1 MSDDFDRKDYD
12 FSDFDFMEELRKL
25 RGGNGARYICVQ
37 SREPTNPKS
46 TAYEAGY
53 QTISEITK
61 ERLRR
66 AGKKIKEKYPHVDTG
81 FQVWKLDAKNH
92 SFTTSFY
99 GTEKMLIREEVDGLY
114 CIDFTFLLS
123 EDEKSCE
130 INVVREWIEKISV
143 VDLEK
148 EIPYTNYHSKR
159 LYYNIINTANR
170 KSFEKHF
177 VFFMKRIEKFL
188 TVNASLRGEKAGLE
202 STYQQRL
209 FKNNAYRW
217 LAQCRDIDFKN
228 CEILDGILIDW
239 IPRDLEVF
247 GRRLP
252 YTRTEKQAMG
262 KKLLD
267 EIMDSIFNLKI

>member
-1 MSDDFDRKDYD
+1 MVKETRALWWGVRCGRVCRVGF
-12 FSDFDFMEELRKL
+12 
-25 RGGNGARYICVQ
+25 ICL
-37 SREPTNPKS
+37 
-46 TAYEAGY
+46 
-53 QTISEITK
+53 TILT
-61 ERLRR
+61 ERIMIL
-66 AGKKIKEKYPHVDTG
+66 AILTL
-81 FQVWKLDAKNH
+81 WKN
-92 SFTTSFY
+92 
-99 GTEKMLIREEVDGLY
+99 
-114 CIDFTFLLS
+114 
-123 EDEKSCE
+123 CE
-130 INVVREWIEKISV
+130 INVVREWIEKVSV

-148 EIPYTNYHSKR
+148 EIPYTNYSSKR
-159 LYYNIINTANR
+159 LYYNVIDTANR

-188 TVNASLRGEKAGLE
+188 TVNASLRGDKAGLE

-239 IPRDLEVF
+239 IPKDLECF
-247 GRRLP
+247 GRRYP
-252 YTRTEKQAMG
+252 YTKTEKQAMG

>member
-1 MSDDFDRKDYD
+1 MFDDFDRKDCD

-37 SREPTNPKS
+37 SRAPTSGK
-46 TAYEAGY
+46 TEAYQTGY

-66 AGKKIKEKYPHVDTG
+66 AGKKIKEKAPHVDTG
-81 FQVWKLDAKNH
+81 FQVWKLDAKDH

-99 GTEKMLIREEVDGLY
+99 GMEKMLIREEVNGLY
-114 CIDFTFLLS
+114 CIDVTFLLS
-123 EDEKSCE
+123 ETEKSCE

-148 EIPYTNYHSKR
+148 EIPYTNYNSRR
-159 LYYNIINTANR
+159 LYYNVIDTANR

-188 TVNASLRGEKAGLE
+188 TVNAGLRGEKAGLE

-239 IPRDLEVF
+239 IPQDLEVF

-252 YTRTEKQAMG
+252 YTKTEKQAMG

-267 EIMDSIFNLKI
+267 EIMDNVFNLKI

>member
-1 MSDDFDRKDYD
+1 MD
-12 FSDFDFMEELRKL
+12 
-25 RGGNGARYICVQ
+25 
-37 SREPTNPKS
+37 
-46 TAYEAGY
+46 
-53 QTISEITK
+53 
-61 ERLRR
+61 
-66 AGKKIKEKYPHVDTG
+66 VDTG
-81 FQVWKLDAKNH
+81 FQVWKLDAKDH

-99 GTEKMLIREEVDGLY
+99 GMEKMLIREEVDGLY

-159 LYYNIINTANR
+159 LYYNIIKTANR

-188 TVNASLRGEKAGLE
+188 TINVALRGEKAGLE

-209 FKNNAYRW
+209 FKNNSYRW

-239 IPRDLEVF
+239 IPQDLERF
-247 GRRLP
+247 GSRYP
-252 YTRTEKQAMG
+252 YTKTEKQAMG

>member
-1 MSDDFDRKDYD
+1 MEKFDY
-12 FSDFDFMEELRKL
+12 FDHIRDLIHKE
-25 RGGNGARYICVQ
+25 GNARGARFITVQ
-37 SREPTNPKS
+37 SRAPTPEKS
-46 TAYEAGY
+46 DAYQNGY
-53 QTISEITK
+53 NTISEICK

-66 AGKKIKEKYPHVDTG
+66 AGRKIKEKSTHVDTG
-81 FQVWKLDAKNH
+81 FQVWKLEPKYQE
-92 SFTTSFY
+92 FTNSFY
-99 GTEKMLIREEVDGLY
+99 GIEKMLIREEVDGLY
-114 CIDFTFLLS
+114 AVDVTFLLS

-143 VDLEK
+143 VNLEK
-148 EIPYTNYHSKR
+148 EIPYTNYSSKR
-159 LYYNIINTANR
+159 LYYNVIDTANR

-188 TVNASLRGEKAGLE
+188 TVNASLRGENSGLE

-209 FKNNAYRW
+209 FKKNAYRW
-217 LAQCRDIDFKN
+217 MGQCRDIDFKN

-239 IPRDLEVF
+239 IPQDLEVF

-252 YTRTEKQAMG
+252 YTRTEKQEMG

-267 EIMDSIFNLKI
+267 EIMDSVFNLKL